1 MGKNTAVLG
10 AGNVGTALALVL
22 AGQGHRVRMYSIEP
36 DVTADINRRH
46 RNAKYLQGVGLPRNI
61 SADDDLKNVL
71 QDADIVILAVPS
83 FALKE
88 VVAKAAP
95 HLSSGVV
102 IGSIT
107 KGLDP
112 ISLKPLG
119 ATVSNLL
126 PERIQH
132 NYCLIGGPAIANEI
146 ARRTPSAVVVASA
159 NPNAAKKLAAALQG
173 EAFKAGTSQD
183 VVGVGYAMAL
193 KNVYA
198 IALGLTQGLGYPMNT
213 QALILTQAIMEL
225 GQFLK
230 ACGAEPETA
239 MSLAG
244 LGDLMVTGF
253 SPHGRN
259 RTYGEKLVKAKSK
272 DPLKMGLK
280 TVEGISAAPITKK
293 LARKH
298 KIKAPL
304 FEAVLKC
311 LDADR
316 DFSKPFV
323 RYLKELRLK

>member
-1 MGKNTAVLG
+1 MKINTAVLG
-10 AGNVGTALALVL
+10 AGNVGTALAQVL
-22 AGQGHRVRMYSIEP
+22 AGKGYRVRIYSIEP
-36 DVTADINRRH
+36 AVTADINRRH
-46 RNAKYLQGVGLPRNI
+46 RNSKYLQGVGLSRNI
-61 SADDDLKNVL
+61 SASDDLETVL
-71 QDADIVILAVPS
+71 QDAAIVILAVPS

-88 VVAKAAP
+88 VVAKAVP
-95 HLSSGVV
+95 HLKTGVV

-112 ISLKPLG
+112 ESQKPLG
-119 ATVSNLL
+119 ATVSELL
-126 PERIQH
+126 PKHIQKD
-132 NYCLIGGPAIANEI
+132 YCLIGGPAIANEI
-146 ARRTPSAVVVASA
+146 ARRMPSAVVIAGK
-159 NPNAAKKLAAALQG
+159 NKKAAQKLAQALQG
-173 EAFKAGTSQD
+173 DTFKAGTSQD

-198 IALGLTQGLGYPMNT
+198 IALGMTQGLGLPMNT

-225 GQFLK
+225 GRFLK

-272 DPLKMGLK
+272 DPKKMGLT
-280 TVEGISAAPITKK
+280 TVEGITAAPITQT
-293 LARKH
+293 LARKR
-298 KIKAPL
+298 KIQAPL

-311 LDADR
+311 LDAKK
-316 DFSKPFV
+316 DFSRPFTE
-323 RYLKELRLK
+323 YLRDLRLK